1 MNENFWF
8 FYSREKFKKKKS
20 KAAENEILFQMLYN

>member
-1 MNENFWF
+1 MNENFDF
-8 FYSREKFKKKKS
+8 FILGKNLKKKS